1 MRLRRSSSRFR
12 WWRSFHFLD
21 AAPSEAHI
29 DLMAETR
36 SVYLA
41 WSGGKDSSI
50 TLRLLKEDG
59 IEVRGLLTTLSGPER
74 RISMHG
80 VPESLLDEQADAL
93 GLPILKVA
101 LPDNASDETYRKFM
115 TEATARIQ
123 SEGVDTI
130 AFGDIFLEDLRE
142 WREQQ
147 LAGAGMQALF
157 PLWKM
162 HTGDLAIRFL
172 GEGFQAV
179 VTSLDASKLPTEML
193 GRFYD
198 EDFLHDL
205 PDGVDPCGENGEF
218 HTFVF
223 AGPVFERMVAFRS
236 GEVRQATA
244 PFVYLDVF
252 PKHER

>member
-1 MRLRRSSSRFR
+1 MDGALADTNIR
-12 WWRSFHFLD
+12 
-21 AAPSEAHI
+21 P
-29 DLMAETR
+29 MADNR

-50 TLRLLKEDG
+50 TLRLLAEEG
-59 IEVRGLLTTLSGPER
+59 FEVRGLLTTLSGPER

-80 VPESLLDEQADAL
+80 VPEALLDEQAQAL

-101 LPDNASDETYRKFM
+101 LPDNADNETYNRVM
-115 TEATARIQ
+115 AEATAQ
-123 SEGVDTI
+123 MLGEGIDTI

-162 HTGDLAIRFL
+162 HTGDLAIRFIE
-172 GEGFQAV
+172 EGFQAV
-179 VTSLDASKLPTEML
+179 VTSIDTSKLQPEML

-236 GEVRQATA
+236 GEVRQATE

-252 PKHER
+252 PKHATR